1 MRCLVPL
8 ACVLAV
14 CGLGCDIADIFPSPC
29 DGYYCP
35 DDGNPCTGNYCRS
48 DLSSARCVA
57 VDKLNGT
64 PCGSGN
70 VCFDGQC
77 LENLCAEVA
86 DACGSVPVDPIEPT
100 CTLAAPP
107 EEDGCDGTESVENP
121 ATCTAADNL
130 ITIRVTQLQIDWD
143 CDSGYDLDSCTG
155 YSCAVG
161 SLALGEGIDGVD
173 NAIAGLGPVA
183 AGLGENLSRI
193 DQALHDGLCAG
204 AIAIGFTIDAN
215 LDENCANVD
224 VLNAAGEVDRSIV
237 MNFSDTACLSGATGS
252 IPIDVGGVEG
262 ALANTLLRATVSNGG
277 LSNGTIGGTIDQVT
291 VAAIADLLVDGGSAL
306 AGQVLDINQDLSGD
320 TANGCNAVSTT
331 MTIGGVEVVPTPTGN
346 CDYGDCTDGSA
357 QQLACDAAVIVCEAT
372 LAGDPLAVCIEAS
385 NTDACGPRP

>member
-1 MRCLVPL
+1 MNISKL
-8 ACVLAV
+8 ALIALLGGAV
-14 CGLGCDIADIFPSPC
+14 TVLGC
-29 DGYYCP
+29 G
-35 DDGNPCTGNYCRS
+35 
-48 DLSSARCVA
+48 SS
-57 VDKLNGT
+57 GT
-64 PCGSGN
+64 AGSGGTAGTGGSAGSGGTGIDP
-70 VCFDGQC
+70 V
-77 LENLCAEVA
+77 CAEA
-86 DACGSVPVDPIEPT
+86 SAMCASVPVDPIEPT
-100 CTLAAPP
+100 CMLAAPP
-107 EEDGCDGTESVENP
+107 AEDGCDGTESVVNP
-121 ATCTAADNL
+121 ATCTAADNK
-130 ITIRVTQLQIDWD
+130 ITVQVTQLQIDGN

-291 VAAIADLLVDGGSAL
+291 AAAIADLLVDGGSAL

-320 TANGCNAVSTT
+320 TANSCDAVSTT
-331 MTIGGVEVVPTPTGN
+331 MTIGGVAVVPTPTGN
-346 CDYGDCTDGSA
+346 CDYGDCVGDDTKTMI
-357 QQLACDAAVIVCEAT
+357 CEAAVTVCEAT
-372 LAGDPLAVCIEAS
+372 LEGDPLAICIEGA